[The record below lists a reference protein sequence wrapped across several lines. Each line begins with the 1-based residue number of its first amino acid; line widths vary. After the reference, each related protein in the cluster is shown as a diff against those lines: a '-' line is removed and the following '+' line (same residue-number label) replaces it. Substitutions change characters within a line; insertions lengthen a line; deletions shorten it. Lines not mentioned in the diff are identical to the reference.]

1 MDHHIKEL
9 PTSIKELNQFALKW
23 KMENSALPAYAVVKP
38 KYSDKSANDL
48 TKSVVFD
55 FTTVRGGAA
64 YRINNGAVYD
74 AKRKA
79 YRKGSVRKGVPDII
93 GVIDGHFFGIEIKFG
108 RDRQSA
114 DQRTVQL
121 EIEAA
126 GGYYFIA
133 KTYEDYLNKINE
145 IINSWGK

>member
-1 MDHHIKEL
+1 
-9 PTSIKELNQFALKW
+9 
-23 KMENSALPAYAVVKP
+23 
-38 KYSDKSANDL
+38 
-48 TKSVVFD
+48 
-55 FTTVRGGAA
+55 
-64 YRINNGAVYD
+64 
-74 AKRKA
+74 
-79 YRKGSVRKGVPDII
+79 
-93 GVIDGHFFGIEIKFG
+93 VIDGHFFGIEIKFG

>member
-23 KMENSALPAYAVVKP
+23 KMENSSLPAYAVVKP

-64 YRINNGAVYD
+64 YRINNGAV
-74 AKRKA
+74 
-79 YRKGSVRKGVPDII
+79 
-93 GVIDGHFFGIEIKFG
+93 
-108 RDRQSA
+108 
-114 DQRTVQL
+114 
-121 EIEAA
+121 
-126 GGYYFIA
+126 
-133 KTYEDYLNKINE
+133 
-145 IINSWGK
+145 